1 MFTVCVLH
9 GPVSEH
15 AHARVTTDHTADADA
30 FVAASGCPSKELLG
44 DTTYPSVESAVD
56 ALILERVDL
65 ITACDACCQKVKAQ
79 YKVFPSARAS
89 QAIAKCRKS
98 HGNVRKGKKGSSLK
112 RWQREK
118 WKDKVTGKPCGHE
131 GGPEYCR
138 PTHKVSKKTPEMPK
152 GDALAQRI
160 RQKQSGQRAKRV

>member
-9 GPVSEH
+9 GEASKHPL
-15 AHARVTTDHTADADA
+15 AKITTDPLADADA
-30 FVAASGCPSKELLG
+30 FVAASGCPEKDLLG
-44 DTTYPSVESAVD
+44 DTTYPSVDAAVQD
-56 ALILERVDL
+56 LVVERVEL
-65 ITACDACCQKVKAQ
+65 ITACDACCQKVKAS

-98 HGNVRKGKKGSSLK
+98 HGDVRKGKKGKALK

-118 WKDKVTGKPCGHE
+118 WVDKVTGKPCGHD

-138 PTHKVSKKTPEMPK
+138 PSKKVSKSTPKMVK
-152 GDALAQRI
+152 GEKLRSRIAQKQAGGRAQR
-160 RQKQSGQRAKRV
+160 V